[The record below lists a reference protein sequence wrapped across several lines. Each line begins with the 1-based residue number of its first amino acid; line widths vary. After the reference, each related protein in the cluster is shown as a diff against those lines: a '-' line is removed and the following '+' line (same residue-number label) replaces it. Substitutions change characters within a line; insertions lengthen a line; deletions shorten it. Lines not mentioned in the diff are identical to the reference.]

1 MNSRKEYTTMT
12 MKKKK
17 QISLLISED
26 IAQKIFEKAKQTHR
40 STNGMI
46 NEILFE
52 YFEKEKKK

>member
-1 MNSRKEYTTMT
+1 MNTNKE
-12 MKKKK
+12 KR
-17 QISLLISED
+17 QISLLVSED
-26 IAQKIFEKAKQTHR
+26 IAQKIFEKAKRTHR

>member
-1 MNSRKEYTTMT
+1 MT
-12 MKKKK
+12 MEKKK